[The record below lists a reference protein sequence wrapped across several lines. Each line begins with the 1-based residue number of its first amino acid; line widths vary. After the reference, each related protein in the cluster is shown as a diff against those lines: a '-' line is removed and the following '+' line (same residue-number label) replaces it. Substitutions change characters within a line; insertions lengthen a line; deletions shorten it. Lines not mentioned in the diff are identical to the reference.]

1 MSLFRQLSASLQ
13 TRTEQA
19 RHRAFLNAA
28 MAGAALAATADGRV
42 SFARRCVVDQV
53 LDGVAPLKVF
63 PAETA
68 VAAFAGFADDILAR
82 PERGRTRA
90 VEAISAVASEPDAAR
105 VVLRI
110 AEAVA
115 RAEGKLTAHGAVR
128 LEDVS
133 RALGLGAAELRPGDM
148 ARPAPS
154 CCIAIGNQKGGT
166 GKSTTAMHL
175 AIGLAGAGHAVG
187 CIDLDGRQGTL
198 THYLENRLTYARRAR
213 RDLAMP
219 RTARVRASEA
229 RDRDV
234 AERDDSTQLGEA
246 LASLA
251 DCDFVIID
259 SPGSDGFLA
268 RLGLAQAD
276 ILVTPLNDSFLDI
289 DVLAEIDV
297 ENRRVV
303 APSAYATTV
312 MRHNESRLASGR
324 PPLDWIVMRNR
335 MAQLDTRNS
344 RDVARLLAQLSER
357 MGFRLHPGLSERVV
371 FRDLFYDG
379 LTILDFA
386 AEADEGRIDT
396 SRRNAREEMMQLVEA
411 VRGLRRASAAVA

>member
-1 MSLFRQLSASLQ
+1 
-13 TRTEQA
+13 
-19 RHRAFLNAA
+19 
-28 MAGAALAATADGRV
+28 
-42 SFARRCVVDQV
+42 
-53 LDGVAPLKVF
+53 
-63 PAETA
+63 
-68 VAAFAGFADDILAR
+68 
-82 PERGRTRA
+82 
-90 VEAISAVASEPDAAR
+90 
-105 VVLRI
+105 
-110 AEAVA
+110 
-115 RAEGKLTAHGAVR
+115 
-128 LEDVS
+128 
-133 RALGLGAAELRPGDM
+133 
-148 ARPAPS
+148 
-154 CCIAIGNQKGGT
+154 
-166 GKSTTAMHL
+166 
-175 AIGLAGAGHAVG
+175 
-187 CIDLDGRQGTL
+187 
-198 THYLENRLTYARRAR
+198 
-213 RDLAMP
+213 MP

-324 PPLDWIVMRNR
+324 PPLDWMVMRNR

-386 AEADEGRIDT
+386 AEAGEGRIDT

>member
-1 MSLFRQLSASLQ
+1 MSLFRHLSASLQ

-63 PAETA
+63 PSETA
-68 VAAFAGFADDILAR
+68 IAAFTGFAEDILAQ

-90 VEAISAVASEPDAAR
+90 AEAMSAIAADPDAAR
-105 VVLRI
+105 VVMRI

-115 RAEGKLTAHGAVR
+115 RAEGTLSAHGAVR
-128 LEDVS
+128 LEDIS
-133 RALGLGAAELRPGDM
+133 RALGLGASERRQGHAVRS
-148 ARPAPS
+148 ASA
-154 CCIAIGNQKGGT
+154 CCVAIGNQKGGT

-175 AIGLAGAGHAVG
+175 AIGLVGAGHTVG

-198 THYLENRLTYARRAR
+198 THYLENRLAYARRAR

-219 RTARVRASEA
+219 RMARIRASEA

-234 AERDDSTQLGEA
+234 AERDDSNQLGEA
-246 LASLA
+246 LASFA

-276 ILVTPLNDSFLDI
+276 ILVTPLNDSFLDM
-289 DVLAEIDV
+289 DVLAEVDV
-297 ENRRVV
+297 EKRRVV

-324 PPLDWIVMRNR
+324 TPLDWLVMRNR
-335 MAQLDTRNS
+335 IAQLDTRNS
-344 RDVARLLAQLSER
+344 RDVARLLEQLSER

-379 LTILDFA
+379 LTVLDFA
-386 AEADEGRIDT
+386 AGADDGRIDS
-396 SRRNAREEMMQLVEA
+396 SRRNAREEMIQLVEE
-411 VRGLRRASAAVA
+411 VRGMRRESAAVA